1 MNHDTAVAHTAAV
14 KSTAHPSKQTF
25 ADRVRAIPGG
35 EHLELCYSC
44 GTCVSKCLIQQKAEP
59 RFNPRRLLRLVMME
73 MKVEAFADPT
83 TWLCS
88 ACDLCYPACPQQIH
102 ISGVIGAVKQ
112 LAVQAGY
119 TSPLTPA
126 RVDAAACFACGT
138 CIEVCPYK
146 AIQRVS
152 NLVEV
157 PDPMA
162 QGHTVTVQK
171 EHAQVD
177 PNLCMACGLCA
188 SSCLASCIT
197 LDGYTDTQID
207 EQARALDWRPGW
219 PSPTDGSPRLLVL
232 VCNWSIRADADAA
245 ILDAPP
251 PGVRV
256 VRVPCS
262 GRITPTFLVTAL
274 QKGLDGVLV
283 IGCQPGECHYQHG
296 NLVEQA
302 RLTLTRNFLD
312 LLGLEA
318 QRIRFA
324 WMPTQ
329 SRGELPRLLEQMQA
343 DLAQLSPLAWRPELG

>member
-1 MNHDTAVAHTAAV
+1 MNHDTHS
-14 KSTAHPSKQTF
+14 KSTQTF

-35 EHLELCYSC
+35 EHLELCFSC

-59 RFNPRRLLRLVMME
+59 RFNPRRLLRLVMMDME
-73 MKVEAFADPT
+73 AEAFADPT

-102 ISGVIGAVKQ
+102 ISGVIGAVKR
-112 LAVQAGY
+112 LAVEAGCV
-119 TSPLTPA
+119 SPLTPA
-126 RVDAAACFACGT
+126 QVDAAACFACGT
-138 CIEVCPYK
+138 CIEVCPYQ
-146 AIQRVS
+146 AVERVS
-152 NLVEV
+152 GQVMV
-157 PDPMA
+157 PDPLAKGRTM
-162 QGHTVTVQK
+162 TVQK
-171 EHAQVD
+171 EYAQVNA
-177 PNLCMACGLCA
+177 NLCMACGLCA

-207 EQARALDWRPGW
+207 DQARAPDWRPGW
-219 PSPTDGSPRLLVL
+219 PLLDDRSPVSTGSTRLLVL

-283 IGCQPGECHYQHG
+283 IGCRPGECHYQQG

-318 QRIRFA
+318 QRVQFA

-329 SRGELPRLLEQMQA
+329 SRGELSRLLEQMQA
-343 DLAQLSPLAWRPELG
+343 DLAQLAPLDWRPELG

>member
-1 MNHDTAVAHTAAV
+1 MNHDTAIHAAHT
-14 KSTAHPSKQTF
+14 STQTF

-35 EHLELCYSC
+35 EHLEMCYSC

-59 RFNPRRLLRLVMME
+59 RFNPRRLLRLVMMGME
-73 MKVEAFADPT
+73 HEAFTDPT

-112 LAVQAGY
+112 LAVEAGY

-126 RVDAAACFACGT
+126 RVDEAACFACGT
-138 CIEVCPYK
+138 CIEVCPYH
-146 AIQRVS
+146 AVERVS
-152 NLVEV
+152 GLVTV

-162 QGHTVTVQK
+162 HGQTLIVHK
-171 EHAQVD
+171 EFAQVN

-197 LDGYTDTQID
+197 LDGYTDAQID
-207 EQARALDWRPGW
+207 AQARALDWRPGLAL
-219 PSPTDGSPRLLVL
+219 STDGGPRLLVL
-232 VCNWSIRADADAA
+232 VCNWSIRADADTA
-245 ILDAPP
+245 ILDEPP

-274 QKGLDGVLV
+274 QKGADGVLV
-283 IGCQPGECHYQHG
+283 IGCQPGECHYQQG

-302 RLTLTRNFLD
+302 RLALTRNFLD

-329 SRGELPRLLEQMQA
+329 SRGALPRLLDEMR
-343 DLAQLSPLAWRPELG
+343 DELAQLAPLEWRPELG